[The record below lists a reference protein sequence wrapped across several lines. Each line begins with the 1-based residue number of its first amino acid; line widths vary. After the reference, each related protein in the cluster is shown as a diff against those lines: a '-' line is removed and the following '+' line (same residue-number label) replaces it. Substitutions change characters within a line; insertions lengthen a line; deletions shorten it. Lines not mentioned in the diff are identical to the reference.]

1 MTVTF
6 RVAFPAKV
14 KFPVTLAVS
23 HAGGFGSDKVTFPAV
38 LFLMER
44 VRFAVWFTVT
54 FPKERFPV
62 TVKGGG
68 VEDDPIW
75 IFILAPEPCSAK
87 TETNL

>member
-14 KFPVTLAVS
+14 KFPVTFAVS
-23 HAGGFGSDKVTFPAV
+23 HAGGLGSDKVTFPAV

-54 FPKERFPV
+54 FPKERFPEREIAGGW
-62 TVKGGG
+62 TV
-68 VEDDPIW
+68 P
-75 IFILAPEPCSAK
+75 LR
-87 TETNL
+87 ETV